1 MGKELQ
7 ERYKIDLLQFDST
20 GSTSPNISRYY
31 DMYGYR
37 RADFLISGRTLMPLT
52 ATGNQA
58 MYTAQVYLATDCS
71 GGGQTAL
78 SSATAIVGKSATV
91 NITAT
96 AKCNELWL
104 LFDTANAAS
113 AGTAIAFTIGTA
125 AFTCASVAAAMTY
138 VAKGASAQATILS
151 EGFIVCFNSTTLNT
165 STVLTENWVALHPH
179 SSVTKD
185 ADARVRVVR
194 KNADSTHTL
203 LFTQD
208 ATCTHVNF
216 GMGFTAHIGVEAQ
229 HLPDGKRYIA
239 IAVNSSDTEQP
250 YSVTLLREAYGS
262 VKEQTGINKSVSLNA
277 STSK

>member
-20 GSTSPNISRYY
+20 GSTTPNISRYY

-37 RADFLISGRTLMPLT
+37 RADFLISGRTLMT
-52 ATGNQA
+52 IASTGAQA

-104 LFDTANAAS
+104 VWDTAEYKT
-113 AGTAIAFTIGTA
+113 TALSMTIGTA
-125 AFTCASVAAAMTY
+125 VFVSSSAASVAMAYAC
-138 VAKGASAQATILS
+138 AGASLAATVAS
-151 EGFIVCFNSTTLNT
+151 EGFITMFNSTVLNT

-179 SSVTKD
+179 SSVTKA
-185 ADARVRVVR
+185 ADARVRIVR

-216 GMGFTAHIGVEAQ
+216 GMGFTAHIGVDTQ